1 MKIVLIILISM
12 FAFKTEAQQQRP
24 KIKLD
29 SKMKS
34 EAIENISNL
43 LVENYVFPDVAE
55 KVKIQ
60 LEANLKSS
68 AYDNIDDP
76 MVFSQ
81 KMTEDL
87 QAVTKDK
94 HLRFIFNPGMAS
106 DLLKGGNDEES
117 NPLMRKKYEDAM
129 REENYQFKK
138 LEILPGNIGYM
149 DLRGFTD
156 ATIPGAKETGAAAM
170 SFLANTEAIIFDMR
184 ENGGGDPNM
193 VQFLCSYLFEGKI
206 HLNDLYY
213 RKTNETTEYWTYETV
228 PGKKMPN
235 VEVYVLTSNRTF
247 SGAEEFTYNLKN
259 LKRATIIGEITGG
272 GANPGG
278 SMRVS
283 DNFVMFVPTGKA
295 INPITKTN
303 WEGTGIVPDIA
314 CKKEDALTIA
324 QIEIYKKLISK
335 TSSED
340 KKKDYEWNLEAL
352 NGRLNPIIV
361 TQENMLKYAGDYGP
375 RKIYFENNQLIYERP
390 GVLGKTKLIPITADI
405 FMLEGRDNF
414 RVKFNT
420 DGSGTV
426 ISLTGM
432 YSDGMQEEN
441 KKVN

>member
-1 MKIVLIILISM
+1 MKIILTILLCM
-12 FAFKTEAQQQRP
+12 LAFKTEAQQRP

-29 SKMKS
+29 LKMKS
-34 EAIENISNL
+34 EAITNISSL
-43 LVENYVFPDVAE
+43 LIENYVFPDVAE
-55 KVKIQ
+55 KVKSQ

-76 MVFSQ
+76 MAFSQ
-81 KMTEDL
+81 KMTMDL
-87 QAVTKDK
+87 QEVTKDK
-94 HLRFIFNPGMAS
+94 HLRFIFHPEMAA

-117 NPLMRKKYEDAM
+117 NPLMRKKYEEAM

-156 ATIPGAKETGAAAM
+156 ASISGAKETGAAAM
-170 SFLANTEAIIFDMR
+170 SFLSNTNAIIFDMR

-193 VQFLCSYLFEGKI
+193 VQFLCSYLFEGKV

-235 VEVYVLTSNRTF
+235 VDVYVLTSNHTF

-259 LKRATIIGEITGG
+259 LKRAVIIGETTGG

-278 SMRVS
+278 SMRVT

-303 WEGTGIVPDIA
+303 WEGTGVTPDID
-314 CKKEDALTIA
+314 CKKEDALTVA
-324 QIEIYKKLISK
+324 QIEIYKKLIAK
-335 TSSED
+335 TSLED
-340 KKKDYEWNLEAL
+340 KKKDYEWYLEAL
-352 NGRLNPIIV
+352 NAKLNPV
-361 TQENMLKYAGDYGP
+361 SVSSEMQKYAGDYGP

-390 GVLGKTKLIPITADI
+390 GVLGKTKLLPIKADY

-420 DGSGTV
+420 DASGNV
-426 ISLTGM
+426 ISLTGV

>member
-1 MKIVLIILISM
+1 ML
-12 FAFKTEAQQQRP
+12 AFKTEAQQRP

-34 EAIENISNL
+34 EAITNISSL
-43 LVENYVFPDVAE
+43 LIENYVFPDVAE
-55 KVKIQ
+55 KVKSQ

-76 MVFSQ
+76 MAFSQ
-81 KMTEDL
+81 KLTMDL
-87 QAVTKDK
+87 QDVTKDK
-94 HLRFIFNPGMAS
+94 HLRFIFHPEMAA

-156 ATIPGAKETGAAAM
+156 ASITGAKETGAAAM
-170 SFLANTEAIIFDMR
+170 SFLANTDAIIFDMR

-193 VQFLCSYLFEGKI
+193 VQFLCSYLFEGKV

-235 VEVYVLTSNRTF
+235 VDVYVLTSNHTF

-259 LKRATIIGEITGG
+259 LKRATIIGETTGG

-278 SMRVS
+278 SMRVT

-303 WEGTGIVPDIA
+303 WEGTGVTPDID
-314 CKKEDALTIA
+314 CKKEDALTVA
-324 QIEIYKKLISK
+324 QIEIYKKLIAK
-335 TSSED
+335 TSLED
-340 KKKDYEWNLEAL
+340 KKKDYEWYLEAL
-352 NGRLNPIIV
+352 NAKLNPV
-361 TQENMLKYAGDYGP
+361 SVSSEMQKYAGDYGP

-390 GVLGKTKLIPITADI
+390 GVLGKTKLLPIKADY

-420 DGSGTV
+420 DASGNV
-426 ISLTGM
+426 ISLTGV

>member
-1 MKIVLIILISM
+1 ML
-12 FAFKTEAQQQRP
+12 AFKTEAQQRP

-34 EAIENISNL
+34 EAITNISSL
-43 LVENYVFPDVAE
+43 LIENYVFPDVAE
-55 KVKIQ
+55 KVKSQ

-76 MVFSQ
+76 MAFSQ
-81 KMTEDL
+81 KLTMDL
-87 QAVTKDK
+87 QDVTKDK
-94 HLRFIFNPGMAS
+94 HLRFIFHPEMAA
-106 DLLKGGNDEES
+106 DLLKGGNDEEL
-117 NPLMRKKYEDAM
+117 NPLMRKKYEEAM

-156 ATIPGAKETGAAAM
+156 ASITGAKETGAAAM
-170 SFLANTEAIIFDMR
+170 SFLANTDAIIFDMR

-193 VQFLCSYLFEGKI
+193 VQFLCSYLFEGKV

-213 RKTNETTEYWTYETV
+213 RKTNETTEYWTHETV

-235 VEVYVLTSNRTF
+235 VDVYVLTSNHTF

-259 LKRATIIGEITGG
+259 LKRATIIGETTGG

-303 WEGTGIVPDIA
+303 WEGTGVTPDID
-314 CKKEDALTIA
+314 CKKEDALTVA
-324 QIEIYKKLISK
+324 QIEIYKKLIAK

-352 NGRLNPIIV
+352 TGKLNPV
-361 TQENMLKYAGDYGP
+361 SLSSVEMQKYAGDYGP
-375 RKIYFENNQLIYERP
+375 RKIYYENSQLIYERP
-390 GVLGKTKLIPITADI
+390 GVLGKTKLLPIKADY

-420 DGSGTV
+420 DASGNV
-426 ISLTGM
+426 VSLTGI